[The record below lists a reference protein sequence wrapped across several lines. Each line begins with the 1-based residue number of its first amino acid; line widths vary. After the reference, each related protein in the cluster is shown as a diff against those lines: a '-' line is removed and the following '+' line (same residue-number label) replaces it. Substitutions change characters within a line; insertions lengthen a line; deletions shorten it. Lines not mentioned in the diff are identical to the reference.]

1 MSSKSSKVVIRKA
14 MKLLLNKSVELQI
27 RKFELS
33 GKVPANR
40 NLQMSDKNCENAIG
54 LMLSLGLT

>member
-1 MSSKSSKVVIRKA
+1 MGKFLQIE
-14 MKLLLNKSVELQI
+14 MNKSVKLQI

-40 NLQMSDKNCENAIG
+40 DEYAKG